1 MIKKR
6 RNCNN
11 EEVCDLRLSVKC
23 LRDEIGVEI
32 NNYSSKGVSLQQYH
46 LLPKF
51 GDGTIN
57 YFISEDIEITLS
69 RFQLHKDLL
78 YKPEIAKE
86 ILQICFLITGE
97 KIIYIDDI
105 QQIFYENRASY
116 MASIDHFSGYS
127 RILGKKQFKEIRIVV
142 PKTFLINHGF
152 INDYDFKKLTDEKLI
167 LPITEELLSILLSIE
182 KKDSVEK
189 ANRLYLRAKV
199 FELIALQME
208 LYKKNEVSPT
218 KTNQTKILNIL
229 YDVKQFI
236 KTNIHKNITLTDLGD
251 EVGITGPALN
261 KEFIR
266 VFGYS
271 IHDYTT
277 TEKMDQA
284 KLLLE
289 NSQKM
294 VYQIAE
300 EVGYKNATHFTAA
313 FKKKTGTTP
322 KQYKKQ
328 L

>member
-6 RNCNN
+6 RDFNN
-11 EEVCDLRLSVKC
+11 EDVYDLRLSIAYLK
-23 LRDEIGVEI
+23 DEIGI
-32 NNYSSKGVSLQQYH
+32 KTNTFTSNGVSVHQYQ
-46 LLPKF
+46 LLPKY
-51 GDGTIN
+51 GNGTLN
-57 YFISEDIEITLS
+57 YFISEDIEITMS
-69 RFQLHKDLL
+69 RFQLHKDIL
-78 YKPEIAKE
+78 YKPVIDKE

-97 KIIYIDDI
+97 KIIYIDEV

-116 MASIDHFSGYS
+116 MASIDHFSGHS
-127 RILGKKQFKEIRIVV
+127 RILGKKQFKEIKVVV

-152 INDYDFKKLTDEKLI
+152 LNDYDFKKLSDEKLI
-167 LPITEELLSILLSIE
+167 LPITEELLNILLSIE

-199 FELIALQME
+199 FELIALQIE
-208 LYKKNEVSPT
+208 LYKKNEVNPN
-218 KTNQTKILNIL
+218 KTTQNKILNIL
-229 YDVKQFI
+229 YDVKKFI
-236 KTNIHKNITLTDLGD
+236 KTNIHRNMTLTELGD

-266 VFGYS
+266 VFGCS
-271 IHDYTT
+271 IHDYTI
-277 TEKMDQA
+277 TEKMDHA

-313 FKKKTGTTP
+313 FRKKTGTTP
-322 KQYKKQ
+322 KQFKKQ